1 MDPITWIA
9 AITVLTMVTSGTR
22 DISSILKG
30 KEAPT
35 LEKYRMRH
43 EKGHNLGDAMTRL
56 KEPKKSGKAAGPLT
70 VWRRAVVE
78 NAANYAAEKSK
89 NRGDRRVQWYRDHGR
104 HVEDEAWHAKQQH
117 KIRKQQEKLQD
128 FKVKKGLAEREP
140 ESDPQQQPAP
150 ESEPAGPLKV
160 EFPKVE
166 DFPARPAQNEKPGQ
180 QPEEPAKPDLQPVAD
195 LDEHR
200 SRKDDSASSDNQN
213 TDSEPTNTTDK
224 PAADA
229 AATNAGGNMYAR
241 EAEDLQRRADDIAS
255 YRRDLTEF
263 ADGLSTDWGT
273 EVVGPVQEMD
283 EPLLTAENEL
293 LVVANL
299 VKQQGD
305 AAAEAYEQA
314 PFAPDRDV
322 LV

>member
-56 KEPKKSGKAAGPLT
+56 KAPKKSGKAAGPLT
-70 VWRRAVVE
+70 IWRRAVVE

-104 HVEDEAWHAKQQH
+104 HVEDEAWHAKQQN
-117 KIRKQQEKLQD
+117 KIRRQQEKVHN
-128 FKVKKGLAEREP
+128 FKVKKGLAEPEP
-140 ESDPQQQPAP
+140 EPQQQPEP
-150 ESEPAGPLKV
+150 EPDPE
-160 EFPKVE
+160 
-166 DFPARPAQNEKPGQ
+166 QNQPEQQ
-180 QPEEPAKPDLQPVAD
+180 QPEQQSEESAKADQDQENEEPAKPDLKPVAD

-200 SRKDDSASSDNQN
+200 SRKDDAQDSDNQN
-213 TDSEPTNTTDK
+213 TDSDTEPTNTADK
-224 PAADA
+224 
-229 AATNAGGNMYAR
+229 AATNTGGNMYAR
-241 EAEDLQRRADDIAS
+241 EADDLVRRADDIAS
-255 YRRDLTEF
+255 YRRDLAEF
-263 ADGLSTDWGT
+263 ADGLSPNWGN

>member
-43 EKGHNLGDAMTRL
+43 EKGHNLGDAMSRL
-56 KEPKKSGKAAGPLT
+56 KAPKKGGKAPGPLT
-70 VWRRAVVE
+70 VWRRAAVE
-78 NAANYAAEKSK
+78 NAANYAAEKSQH
-89 NRGDRRVQWYRDHGR
+89 RGERRVQWYRDQGK
-104 HVEDEAWHAKQQH
+104 HVEDEAWHAKQQR
-117 KIRKQQEKLQD
+117 KIREQQKRVHAFKL
-128 FKVKKGLAEREP
+128 KKGLVEPEP
-140 ESDPQQQPAP
+140 ESDPQQQSDP
-150 ESEPAGPLKV
+150 EPEREPEQQPEEPAGPKQS
-160 EFPKVE
+160 
-166 DFPARPAQNEKPGQ
+166 AKPDQ
-180 QPEEPAKPDLQPVAD
+180 EPEEPAKPDLKSVTD

-200 SRKDDSASSDNQN
+200 SRKDDSESSDTQN
-213 TDSEPTNTTDK
+213 THSDTETTNT
-224 PAADA
+224 
-229 AATNAGGNMYAR
+229 GGNMYAR

-263 ADGLSTDWGT
+263 ADGLSADWGT

-305 AAAEAYEQA
+305 AAAEAYEKA